1 MPGGYTPGRPF
12 IFQFTPLREGRH
24 LYTRAVCL
32 CLDISIHAPPRG
44 ATLRRTRF
52 WRLARYFNSRPSA
65 RGDDCNPH
73 GRGAGTVSTITPP
86 PRGAPSAPSTMA
98 GLSSYFN
105 SRPSARGDAHPHSCI
120 RTARIFQFTPLR
132 EGRRFRCSTSAAT
145 PYFNSRPS
153 ARGDPHP
160 HPIIHRRSLFQF
172 TPLREGRPC
181 PVDRRGQI
189 YNFNSRPSARG
200 DSNEMRK
207 LQTNLIS
214 IHAPPRGAT
223 KS

>member
-1 MPGGYTPGRPF
+1 MVFQFTPLREGRQANCLDYAPDV
-12 IFQFTPLREGRH
+12 IFQFTPLREGRPGK
-24 LYTRAVCL
+24 LRQLTTRM
-32 CLDISIHAPPRG
+32 
-44 ATLRRTRF
+44 T
-52 WRLARYFNSRPSA
+52 YFNSRPSA
-65 RGDDCNPH
+65 RGDQ
-73 GRGAGTVSTITPP
+73 RLWKEYTTW
-86 PRGAPSAPSTMA
+86 R
-98 GLSSYFN
+98 
-105 SRPSARGDAHPHSCI
+105 
-120 RTARIFQFTPLR
+120 FQFTPLR

-200 DSNEMRK
+200 DATVIGGITALLAFQFTPLREGRPSQSTMHRIMSM
-207 LQTNLIS
+207 IS

-223 KS
+223 CRDCEGMRGVRISIHAPPRGATYITYGRTWDD